1 MTDAAAVPSFTPMKP
16 QDALDALPETYA
28 ALLGL
33 SRAGLDDTTIAAR
46 LDLEPEAVRPLLEIA
61 AAKLVA
67 LTGAD
72 PPATGS
78 G

>member
-1 MTDAAAVPSFTPMKP
+1 MTDPAAAPSFTPMKP

-28 ALLGL
+28 ALLRL
-33 SRAGLDDTTIAAR
+33 SKAGLDDATIAAR

-67 LTGAD
+67 LMGAD
-72 PPATGS
+72 PAATGS
-78 G
+78 R